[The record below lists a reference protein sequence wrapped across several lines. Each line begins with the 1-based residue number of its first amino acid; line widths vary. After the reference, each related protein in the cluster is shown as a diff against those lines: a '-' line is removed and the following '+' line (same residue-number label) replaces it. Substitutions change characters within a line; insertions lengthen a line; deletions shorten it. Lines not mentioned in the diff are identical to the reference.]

1 VFKQINI
8 DGGELVQ
15 RIELQETQGDS
26 TQLLRMRNSTST
38 QPLSEAEQH
47 DFAQ

>member
-1 VFKQINI
+1 MFNQINI
-8 DGGELVQ
+8 TGGELVQ

-26 TQLLRMRNSTST
+26 TVLKLQNSVSNP
-38 QPLSEAEQH
+38 PLSDAEQH